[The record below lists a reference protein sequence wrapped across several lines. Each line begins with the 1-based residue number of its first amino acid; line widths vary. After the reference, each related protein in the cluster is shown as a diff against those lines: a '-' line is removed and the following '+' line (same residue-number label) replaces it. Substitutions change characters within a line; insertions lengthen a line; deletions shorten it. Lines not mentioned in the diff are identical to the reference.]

1 MMACPSGLHAGGE
14 STPNVENI
22 QIHCFVSLSHHLS
35 YKLLW
40 EVRVFCCQMAAVY
53 HSDG

>member
-1 MMACPSGLHAGGE
+1 MSIWLHAGGE
-14 STPNVENI
+14 STPNSGKHSNSLL
-22 QIHCFVSLSHHLS
+22 CFPLSHLS